1 MGLGGGEIVLK
12 RKREKQFKFLLENF
26 TKPVLESDGFGE
38 IKYED
43 NGYSPT
49 GISLAILNCNIENT
63 FQKDQISP
71 NQIATFMSR
80 IQGYLPKELRKS
92 DSKCKPLF
100 THNSYSGGCQFA
112 PETLELLDAMR
123 EWYLEMKYRIMND
136 ITFKYYVEG
145 KIQYNE
151 ILKRRFKNEYS
162 EKVEQAVQ
170 ADVKSDRQINITFE
184 DAKPEDYE
192 R

>member
-1 MGLGGGEIVLK
+1 MGLGGNEIVLK

-26 TKPVLESDGFGE
+26 TKPVLEADGYGD
-38 IKYED
+38 IKYEE

-49 GISLAILNCNIENT
+49 GISLAILNCNMENR
-63 FQKDQISP
+63 FNKEEISP
-71 NQIATFMSR
+71 QQIATFMSR

-92 DSKCKPLF
+92 DSRCKPLF
-100 THNSYSGGCQFA
+100 TNRSYSGTCDFA
-112 PETLELLDAMR
+112 PDTLELLDAMR
-123 EWYLEMKYRIMND
+123 EWYLEMKYQIMND
-136 ITFKYYVEG
+136 ITFKYYTEG

-170 ADVKSDRQINITFE
+170 AAVKADNSINIVIDE
-184 DAKPEDYE
+184 A
-192 R
+192 